1 MKQLKFY
8 NEFRNHNRKII
19 REQIKEI
26 KKSGFTPEV
35 DLLFKEQCDLFIS
48 GGITIYQFDSY
59 LEKDLGLNEVNE
71 SFFDWSKKVAVKF
84 FQRVFNK
91 VKIFFSTIFSKIK
104 ENRDKIME
112 MLCVIVDKIMS
123 GLKKFGKWIKENKK
137 GLHTLMVKIIVSLSI
152 SAVVSYILSMFGT
165 GWVAAMGVKMGTSA
179 VSKKVGGSVA
189 SAVTKEKKLNYL
201 KTYQKVFES
210 MKDNLLK
217 IGSGLKK
224 FFDVL
229 KKFKIAMLIFF
240 GVVFILNLMFD
251 PMFDPILEIAGMTK
265 LSDVFSNSFAIPTP
279 DKISK
284 IDIDDIKSSSIKTD
298 VNIKLDL
305 GETGKEY
312 IENADETNS
321 ELIKNIKLSVND
333 VSKNI
338 TEDPEL
344 AKKNIAN
351 IVNQLHEEIQNSE
364 PANIEDVSAK
374 DANDLDNETV
384 NKDIQDMGDVKNPD
398 ITDADVS
405 DVINID
411 SPEVRK
417 NIQNLITNNLSSL
430 IDKDAKNFLDKD
442 GYITVDGTYKPVEIG
457 DYKVEY
463 DYGEFN
469 IKDGQISE
477 IKRLILLVTDKD
489 GNEIHITT
497 SPGGDKTTMYS
508 TSLKQADGYEEMTY
522 KEFEARGLGVRADV
536 KDISEKSWKKV
547 WVKSYNQQDLSELA
561 KKIAIKGNEITDEV
575 QVKWDSFDNL
585 KAKLGLERDDAM
597 SLGDSLDKIGKMTP
611 DILKQ
616 KYTELIGGDDTNLD
630 NMKLALLKYK
640 IDNPS
645 KSL

>member
-19 REQIKEI
+19 REHIKEI

-35 DLLFKEQCDLFIS
+35 DLLFKEQCNLFIS
-48 GGITIYQFDSY
+48 GGITIHQFDSY

-104 ENRDKIME
+104 ENREKIME
-112 MLCVIVDKIMS
+112 MLCVIIDKIMS

-229 KKFKIAMLIFF
+229 KKFKIAILIFF

-321 ELIKNIKLSVND
+321 ELIKTIKLSVND
-333 VSKNI
+333 ASKNI
-338 TEDPEL
+338 IEDPEL

-398 ITDADVS
+398 ITDDVS

-463 DYGEFN
+463 DYGAFN

-489 GNEIHITT
+489 GNEIHIAT
-497 SPGGDKTTMYS
+497 SPGGDKANMYS
-508 TSLKQADGYEEMTY
+508 ASLKQADGYEEMTY
-522 KEFEARGLGVRADV
+522 KEFEERGLGVRTDV

-547 WVKSYNQQDLSELA
+547 WVKNYNQQDLSELT
-561 KKIAIKGNEITDEV
+561 KKIAIKGNEIADEV

-597 SLGDSLDKIGKMTP
+597 SLGDSITKIGKMTP

-616 KYTELIGGDDTNLD
+616 KYTELIGGDDANLD

>member
-35 DLLFKEQCDLFIS
+35 DSLFKEQCNLFIS
-48 GGITIYQFDSY
+48 GGITIHQFDSY

-104 ENRDKIME
+104 ENREKIME

-229 KKFKIAMLIFF
+229 KKFKIAILIFF

-333 VSKNI
+333 ASKNI

-344 AKKNIAN
+344 AKKNITN

-398 ITDADVS
+398 ITDDVS

-477 IKRLILLVTDKD
+477 IKRLILKVTDKD
-489 GNEIHITT
+489 GNEIHIAT

-508 TSLKQADGYEEMTY
+508 ASLKQADGYEEMTY
-522 KEFEARGLGVRADV
+522 KEFEERGLGVRTDV

-547 WVKSYNQQDLSELA
+547 WVKNYNQQDLSELT
-561 KKIAIKGNEITDEV
+561 KKIAIKGNEIADEV

-597 SLGDSLDKIGKMTP
+597 SLGDSITKIGKMTP

-616 KYTELIGGDDTNLD
+616 KYTELIGGDDANLD